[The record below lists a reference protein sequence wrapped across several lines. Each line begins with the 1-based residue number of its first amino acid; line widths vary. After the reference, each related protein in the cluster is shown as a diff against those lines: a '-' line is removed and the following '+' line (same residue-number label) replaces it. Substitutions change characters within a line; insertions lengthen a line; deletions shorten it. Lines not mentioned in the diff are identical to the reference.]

1 MRRRRLALVLLV
13 LAASCDER
21 LLTESGRVVVE
32 VPDLYVGPLQGMDA
46 SHPVL
51 SGTRL
56 CPTLRLA
63 GGDLPDPDVTACY
76 APEAEGAGVVDADGC
91 LVAGGVGAVVWR
103 FAPRRCAV
111 AGFAPRA
118 EQVTLTVVAP
128 GEVRPSLSSWP
139 EDWADLALQGDF
151 PAGWGDLDAGPLRLA
166 VGGTYIATV
175 ELRAE
180 GTPVAWNPGGAAW
193 TLDPVEGRPP
203 VVVPA
208 GDGQVQLTA
217 LDASRGDLRLS
228 LGESSWAVAELRGV
242 PRGDL
247 SSVEV
252 VAAYGEGEGGTVPVG
267 ARAVVRDREGAFVLA
282 APVTWSVRRGDLSV
296 SPGAGLPS
304 QDYATLA
311 DGCRA
316 PGDAP
321 AATLRAELGGLAGEA
336 ALSWEGRGERADPE
350 TCLSGRG
357 CDAAPRPGPPSPWAL
372 AAVLAWGLAARWR
385 GRAAFAAAALAG
397 ALAGCGPEATIV
409 ATREL
414 GPLRWTEA
422 VAGRDGG
429 YSTLAGD
436 RSVWF
441 FGDSIM
447 KWAGEDGSSWRN
459 NTACSTTDLDAS
471 DGVHP
476 FDEPVDSLGVP
487 GEVLPMTDDEV
498 AFEAEHDGPGCGEDC
513 EGIALWPGAPVYD
526 AARGRLLVFY
536 AKLFQRPG
544 FLNVTY
550 AGTSVAI
557 WEDGAPAPVRPEV
570 RPGEDE
576 PTLLFGPDEVELAAG
591 ALVEGDHVYAF
602 VCGNELKACGLAK
615 APLDSVAERDAWR
628 FYAGAAGWVD
638 DPARVTT
645 LFHGSGMLTVHWNA
659 RVGRYLAFYSG
670 PFGSNEVAMRTAPA
684 LTGPWSHE
692 AVVHRGVQPVPDAVS
707 YGALAH
713 PELAREGGRFE
724 YVSYYLDHD
733 GTIRLV
739 EVELD

>member
-1 MRRRRLALVLLV
+1 MRRLHLAAPLLV
-13 LAASCDER
+13 LATSCDER
-21 LLTESGRVVVE
+21 LRTDSGRIGVE

-56 CPTLRLA
+56 CPTLRL
-63 GGDLPDPDVTACY
+63 GEGDPSDPDVTACY
-76 APEAEGAGVVDADGC
+76 TPVAEGAGNVDPDGC
-91 LVAGGVGAVVWR
+91 LVASGTGTVVWR
-103 FAPRRCAV
+103 FTPRRCAV
-111 AGFAPRA
+111 EGLVPRP
-118 EQVTLTVVAP
+118 EQVALTVVTPAD
-128 GEVRPSLSSWP
+128 VRPALSSWP
-139 EDWADLALQGDF
+139 EDWAGLALQGDF
-151 PAGWGDLDAGPLRLA
+151 PAGWGALDRGPLRLV
-166 VGGTYIATV
+166 VGGTYTASI
-175 ELRAE
+175 ELRAD
-180 GTPVAWNPGGAAW
+180 GTAVAWNPAGAAW
-193 TLDPVEGRPP
+193 TVHPVEGRQP
-203 VVVPA
+203 VALPA

-217 LDASRGDLRLS
+217 LDASRGDLHLS
-228 LGESSWAVAELRGV
+228 LGGSSWPVAELRGV
-242 PRGDL
+242 ARSEL

-252 VAAYGEGEGGTVPVG
+252 VAAYGEAEDGTVPVG
-267 ARAVVRDREGAFVLA
+267 ARAVVRDRGGAFVLG
-282 APVTWSVRRGDLSV
+282 APVTWSVRRGDLAV
-296 SPGAGLPS
+296 VPGAGLPS

-316 PGDAP
+316 PGDAA
-321 AATLRAELGGLAGEA
+321 AATLRADLDGLAGEA
-336 ALSWEGRGERADPE
+336 VLSWEGRGEGADPE

-357 CDAAPRPGPPSPWAL
+357 CDAVPRSGPPSPWAL
-372 AAVLAWGLAARWR
+372 ATILASGAAARRCGRGVVLAAT
-385 GRAAFAAAALAG
+385 LAG
-397 ALAGCGPEATIV
+397 TLPGCGPEATVV
-409 ATREL
+409 ATREM
-414 GPLRWTEA
+414 GPLRWAEA

-429 YSTLAGD
+429 YSTQAGE

-447 KWAGEDGSSWRN
+447 RWAGEDGSSWRN
-459 NTACSTTDLDAS
+459 NTSCSTTDLDAS

-526 AARGRLLVFY
+526 EVRGRLLVFY

-557 WEDGAPAPVRPEV
+557 WEDGEPAPVRPEV

-615 APLDSVAERDAWR
+615 VPLASVTEREAWR

-659 RVGRYLAFYSG
+659 RAGRYLAFYSG
-670 PFGSNEVAMRTAPA
+670 PYGSNEVAMRTAPA
-684 LTGPWSHE
+684 LTGPWSRE
-692 AVVHRGVQPVPDAVS
+692 AVVHRGVQPVPGAWS

-739 EVELD
+739 EVELE